1 MSKNGVMRIKKWFK
15 KSVILTIVLYIT
27 FSPLLTPTILAVS
40 PWSGDSWEGN
50 PWEGTPWDG
59 SSLEWEGETWQGNPW
74 ESKGSKGSETSVH
87 GNYDW
92 AIDPRYLEGGA
103 VGDQFGYDGYLGSP
117 DLRPAPNVPVDG
129 IDVTPSDNFGSS
141 TESFYEAD
149 AFKSVHFATNS
160 LNNIAN
166 LSDPNPF
173 GFDGNLSL
181 GKVTNNI
188 VLNSSKLL
196 LGDNDTA
203 VNIYDTGSNTYE
215 VFNSAKELRGLA
227 QDFTDTAG
235 QSINKSKTSMI
246 GKYSSLLKESGSTFF
261 NNTDISNVKGTWNS
275 MGALSKFNAGLAGL
289 NSFVSAYKTGESISA
304 FMNLN
309 DNVSGTVRAA
319 AGADIGENIG
329 DTIMSAGALAMA
341 VPGGQA
347 LGLGVTAVGAG
358 VYAISKGVKLFA
370 NNWKGDLW
378 STTKSIGNKAANS
391 VKNAAKKTW
400 STVTGFF
407 SK

>member
-59 SSLEWEGETWQGNPW
+59 SSLEWEGETWQGDPW
-74 ESKGSKGSETSVH
+74 ESEGSKGSETSVH

-117 DLRPAPNVPVDG
+117 DLRPALNVPVDG

-149 AFKSVHFATNS
+149 AFKSAHFATNS

-203 VNIYDTGSNTYE
+203 VSIYDTGSNGYE
-215 VFNSAKELRGLA
+215 MYNSVKELKGLA
-227 QDFTDTAG
+227 SDYANTGESFSR
-235 QSINKSKTSMI
+235 QSNRNIFKT
-246 GKYSSLLKESGSTFF
+246 YTSLLKDSGSKLL
-261 NNTDISNVKGTWNS
+261 NNTDILKAKNTWSN
-275 MGALSKFNAGLAGL
+275 MGALTKFNAGLAGL

-304 FMNLN
+304 FMNLSEN
-309 DNVSGTVRAA
+309 APGTVKTAT
-319 AGADIGENIG
+319 GADIGANVGE
-329 DTIMSAGALAMA
+329 TIVSAGGFVMA
-341 VPGGQA
+341 IPGGQV
-347 LGLGVTAVGAG
+347 LGLGVSALGAG
-358 VYAISKGVKLFA
+358 IYAASKGVKLFA

-378 STTKSIGNKAANS
+378 STTKSIGNKATNS
-391 VKNAAKKTW
+391 VKSAAKKTW
-400 STVTGFF
+400 DTVSGLF
-407 SK
+407 S